1 MDKSLKLI
9 VSQSS
14 MTILTTPFL
23 SYYKERLTEEIGAPN
38 AEKVIQHA
46 YHYLARMDEG
56 DAGSA
61 DNVPPEERTAEQRYD
76 YAVDHYLHP
85 VLGIME
91 GMKKIGYQITFISDL
106 IIRIWNEAPESV
118 KR

>member
-38 AEKVIQHA
+38 A
-46 YHYLARMDEG
+46 
-56 DAGSA
+56 
-61 DNVPPEERTAEQRYD
+61 
-76 YAVDHYLHP
+76 
-85 VLGIME
+85 
-91 GMKKIGYQITFISDL
+91 
-106 IIRIWNEAPESV
+106 
-118 KR
+118 